1 MAQSVVEEQQEESLH
16 HNLRNILAKLNINTV
31 EEFFGLEKKPK
42 SSQATHSNHSKQVQ
56 SKTMPNPTKTFV
68 ISSKRNSRTTHS
80 YTTGAA
86 RRLVDL
92 AQKRSSNVVPFR
104 RGQRSDAVRNY
115 IERCGWCGWG
125 SDNVLTTLSE

>member
-56 SKTMPNPTKTFV
+56 SKTMVAFEPLVALILSNQAKSNQDIRDFVQEEFEDHPQLHHRCSSTF
-68 ISSKRNSRTTHS
+68 
-80 YTTGAA
+80 G
-86 RRLVDL
+86 
-92 AQKRSSNVVPFR
+92 
-104 RGQRSDAVRNY
+104 
-115 IERCGWCGWG
+115 
-125 SDNVLTTLSE
+125 